1 MVEVELAPLYQR
13 NKNDPANIIDVRVL
27 DFNVLGYLHSQL
39 NQYLLPFEE
48 PLLGRVLEEKL
59 LMHIQGGLL

>member
-13 NKNDPANIIDVRVL
+13 NENDPA
-27 DFNVLGYLHSQL
+27 NVLGYLHSQL